1 MAVTTTHAAMQG
13 CLGFSLQY
21 SFLFFTKYSL
31 FVSTLFFLCLL
42 LMKYKKV
49 CFVFMTSC
57 LGFLPFFTLTFDWD
71 TTKLHFL
78 TKKKRKKTMTMEP
91 FGWNY
96 KPAEKHCWLIFCE
109 RKILFRLKK
118 LVE

>member
-78 TKKKRKKTMTMEP
+78 TKRKEKKP
-91 FGWNY
+91 
-96 KPAEKHCWLIFCE
+96 
-109 RKILFRLKK
+109 
-118 LVE
+118 